1 MVVYV
6 EYAFLEN
13 FLFDGA
19 LLSLSLV
26 ASKQPLKW
34 GKVCFSAL
42 FGGIFAIIFP
52 LLTLPLWL
60 GFTLKIFV
68 GFLLCLLSFGRLK
81 TKKEW
86 GRYAMTASFFFAFTF
101 AFGGALTGAYASF
114 SLSRMPNFAVII
126 GFCFLTVCAC
136 VFIVKIYEKKRIYRY
151 IYRCVA
157 TINGK
162 TVSTLGFFDSGNLA
176 VKNGLPV
183 CFVGADLF
191 YEICGKEMLFE
202 EEGMGQVRDEMQ
214 ITTMTG
220 IRKIPLFQGEIDVKT
235 GAGENVKKAVY
246 FAPAT
251 NMIQREYKILLNAR
265 IFEV

>member
-1 MVVYV
+1 MTIPLNCSELGRFVKETVKDKNV
-6 EYAFLEN
+6 ILN
-13 FLFDGA
+13 DGYCP
-19 LLSLSLV
+19 V
-26 ASKQPLKW
+26 HTRIDASEVKMLKDLD
-34 GKVCFSAL
+34 K
-42 FGGIFAIIFP
+42 
-52 LLTLPLWL
+52 
-60 GFTLKIFV
+60 
-68 GFLLCLLSFGRLK
+68 
-81 TKKEW
+81 
-86 GRYAMTASFFFAFTF
+86 
-101 AFGGALTGAYASF
+101 
-114 SLSRMPNFAVII
+114 
-126 GFCFLTVCAC
+126 
-136 VFIVKIYEKKRIYRY
+136 
-151 IYRCVA
+151 

-162 TVSTLGFFDSGNLA
+162 NVAALGFFDSGNLA

-202 EEGMGQVRDEMQ
+202 EKGMGQVRDEMQ

-235 GAGENVKKAVY
+235 GARENVKKAVY